1 MGKLMKYVRPQVPF
15 MILTLIIKFFGTYIE
30 LWIPTIMETMLDDI
44 VPTGRL
50 DQIYLY
56 GGIML
61 LCAATCMVLTIIAN
75 RMTAFS
81 SGRIT
86 KAIRHD
92 LFAKLQSLSARQMDR
107 LTISSAESRLTS
119 DTYNVNNMLTR
130 IQRMGVRAPIL
141 LIGGITMLVQ
151 MDYVLALVLIFLLPI
166 ISIVIILVSKK
177 SLPVY
182 TKQQSVLDD
191 VVLVQH
197 RLRHR
202 QHF

>member
-75 RMTAFS
+75 RMPVMFS
-81 SGRIT
+81 WETST
-86 KAIRHD
+86 
-92 LFAKLQSLSARQMDR
+92 
-107 LTISSAESRLTS
+107 TSSSTLCC
-119 DTYNVNNMLTR
+119 L
-130 IQRMGVRAPIL
+130 
-141 LIGGITMLVQ
+141 
-151 MDYVLALVLIFLLPI
+151 
-166 ISIVIILVSKK
+166 
-177 SLPVY
+177 VY
-182 TKQQSVLDD
+182 TGRLFLDT
-191 VVLVQH
+191 
-197 RLRHR
+197 RMITIEIMGSRKISTSAST
-202 QHF
+202 